1 MREGAWVA
9 QPGVAMRASMR
20 GGSAGRG
27 EAEGGGAE
35 GGGSGWLITSAA
47 RRASLVQ

>member
-1 MREGAWVA
+1 MRVREGAWVA

-27 EAEGGGAE
+27 EAEGGG
-35 GGGSGWLITSAA
+35 SGWLITSAA